1 MLPWDGKTEF
11 GIDRAEW
18 ERRVH
23 YTVLAFTALSDALPA
38 DWVVGDRGV
47 ATREDLLHELL
58 GIIWVARH
66 DPDEKVAKYHILRKL
81 GVLMQLYMAFSQLDS
96 GEVHHL
102 LRPRQ
107 VNNRPPAATAKV
119 VVMAILAAT
128 YRALTALGTPR
139 NEAARKVAAISKNRW
154 RPSDVSWVTPAMVY
168 RYWRRLRS
176 SLEYEWLLQ
185 IIMSGGRC
193 SPEYFTAS
201 RAHPTESAAL
211 EYLRAFN
218 PSESS
223 VIKEA
228 TATLDRFLRARS
240 NCR

>member
-1 MLPWDGKTEF
+1 VLPWDGKTEF
-11 GIDRAEW
+11 GLDRAEW

-23 YTVLAFTALSDALPA
+23 AANSAFVALRHVLPA
-38 DWVVGDRGV
+38 LWLLAKGV
-47 ATREDLLHELL
+47 ATREELLHELL
-58 GIIWVARH
+58 GIIRVARH
-66 DPDEKVAKYHILRKL
+66 DPDDRVAAYHILRKV
-81 GVLMQLYMAFSQLDS
+81 GVLQELYMALWKLDS
-96 GEVHHL
+96 GEVHPL

-107 VNNRPPAATAKV
+107 INNRPPASTEKI

-128 YRALTALGTPR
+128 YRALTALGIPR
-139 NEAARKVAAISKNRW
+139 NEASRKVAAITKYRG

-168 RYWRRLRS
+168 RYWRHLRS

-193 SPEYFTAS
+193 SPEHFTES
-201 RAHPTESAAL
+201 HSHPTESAAI
-211 EYLRAFN
+211 EYLRTFN
-218 PSESS
+218 PSEAS

-228 TATLDRFLRARS
+228 TAALGRFLRAHS

>member
-1 MLPWDGKTEF
+1 M
-11 GIDRAEW
+11 
-18 ERRVH
+18 
-23 YTVLAFTALSDALPA
+23 SDALPA
-38 DWVVGDRGV
+38 DWGVEQGV
-47 ATREDLLHELL
+47 ATRKELLHELL

-66 DPDEKVAKYHILRKL
+66 DPDDRVAAYHILRKL
-81 GVLMQLYMAFSQLDS
+81 GVLRQLHTALVQLDS
-96 GEVHHL
+96 GEVHPL

-107 VNNRPPAATAKV
+107 INNRPPASTEKI

-128 YRALTALGTPR
+128 YRALTALGIPR

-154 RPSDVSWVTPAMVY
+154 RPSNVSWVTPAGVY

-193 SPEYFTAS
+193 SPMHFTAS
-201 RAHPTESAAL
+201 HAHPTESAAL

-218 PSESS
+218 PSEAS

-240 NCR
+240 NR